1 MIVDDPGTDA
11 LGLKPIQLDA
21 LREVANIGAG
31 HAATAL
37 SQMVGTQIDVS
48 VPEIS
53 LLPREDVPGLVI
65 DRDAKIVAVLIRMV
79 GDLTGQTVLTLSE
92 RDALALAD
100 QLLGR
105 SVHEGA
111 SAVGEL
117 EASALEEVGNILA
130 SACMNALS
138 AFMEMMLLPS
148 VPSLMID
155 APEVVMANA
164 HGEDSKLLICA
175 ATRFSTKGTERA
187 LQGHF
192 LIIPDTASLHAILEA
207 LRMG

>member
-1 MIVDDPGTDA
+1 MHDSVADA

-53 LLPREDVPGLVI
+53 LLPREDVPGLALHAG
-65 DRDAKIVAVLIRMV
+65 DKIVAVFIRMM
-79 GDLTGQTVLTLSE
+79 GDLTGQTVLTLPE
-92 RDALALAD
+92 PDARALAD

-105 SVHEGA
+105 PIGAGAKSLGEIEA
-111 SAVGEL
+111 SAV
-117 EASALEEVGNILA
+117 EEVGNILA

-138 AFMEMMLLPS
+138 TFMEMMLLPS

-155 APEVVMANA
+155 LPEVVLAKA
-164 HGEDSKLLICA
+164 HGEESKLLICA
-175 ATRFSTKGTERA
+175 ATRFATKGAQRA

-192 LIIPDTASLHAILEA
+192 LIIPDTASLTAILEA
-207 LRMG
+207 LKMQ

>member
-1 MIVDDPGTDA
+1 MHDSVADA

-53 LLPREDVPGLVI
+53 LLPREDVPGLVVNAN
-65 DRDAKIVAVLIRMV
+65 DKIVAVFIRMV
-79 GDLTGQTVLTLSE
+79 GDLTGQTLLTLPE
-92 RDALALAD
+92 PDALALAN

-105 SVHEGA
+105 PIGEGA
-111 SAVGEL
+111 KTLGEL
-117 EASALEEVGNILA
+117 EASAVEEVGNILA

-155 APEVVMANA
+155 SPDVVMAAA
-164 HGEDSKLLICA
+164 HGEQSKLLICA
-175 ATRFSTKGTERA
+175 ATRFATKGAERA

-192 LIIPDTASLHAILEA
+192 LIIPDTASLQAILEA
-207 LRMG
+207 LKM